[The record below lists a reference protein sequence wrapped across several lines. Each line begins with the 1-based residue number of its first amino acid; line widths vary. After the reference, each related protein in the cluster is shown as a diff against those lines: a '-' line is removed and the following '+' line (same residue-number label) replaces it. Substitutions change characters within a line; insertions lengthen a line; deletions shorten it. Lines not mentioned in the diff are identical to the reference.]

1 MKDMLGLITITIVV
15 IIIIAIGWMAKDI
28 LFGIGYH

>member
-1 MKDMLGLITITIVV
+1 MKDVLGFIAITIVV
-15 IIIIAIGWMAKDI
+15 VVIITLGWMAKDI